1 MEFLG
6 VGTCN
11 FLCKFAET
19 IHINQAMARK
29 KVHDKEFEIYIPSE
43 KIHTVISDM
52 ARRINEDMAGKDV
65 IFLGILNGAFMF
77 ASDLFRE
84 ITLDC
89 QITFLKLASYAG
101 TSSTGTVKRLI
112 GINEDIYQKTVV
124 ILEDIVDTGIT
135 LDNIIKQLKGYEPK
149 EIKVATMLFKPD
161 AYTKDLKLDYVG
173 LEIPNDF
180 VLGYGLDYQGYGRNL
195 ADLYKVVES

>member
-1 MEFLG
+1 MPFKTVVDKDFE
-6 VGTCN
+6 VYISN
-11 FLCKFAET
+11 AE
-19 IHINQAMARK
+19 IK
-29 KVHDKEFEIYIPSE
+29 KV
-43 KIHTVISDM
+43 ISRI
-52 ARRINEDMAGKDV
+52 ARQINEDLQGKDV

-112 GINEDIYQKTVV
+112 GINEDIYRKTVV
-124 ILEDIVDTGIT
+124 ILEDIVDTGVT
-135 LDNIIKQLKGYEPK
+135 LDNIIKQLKGYEPA
-149 EIKVATMLFKPD
+149 EIKVATMLFKPE
-161 AYTKDLKLDYVG
+161 AYTKELVLDYVG

-180 VLGYGLDYQGYGRNL
+180 VLGYGLDYQGFGRNL
-195 ADLYKVVES
+195 SDLYRVVGEKDLTNQ

>member
-1 MEFLG
+1 MKQKE
-6 VGTCN
+6 
-11 FLCKFAET
+11 
-19 IHINQAMARK
+19 
-29 KVHDKEFEIYIPSE
+29 VHDRKFEVYITNE
-43 KIHTVISDM
+43 EIRKVISDM
-52 ARRINEDMAGKDV
+52 AARINKDLAGRDV

-112 GINEDIYQKTVV
+112 GINEDIHSKTVV
-124 ILEDIVDTGIT
+124 ILEDIVDTGVT
-135 LDNIIKQLKGYEPK
+135 LDNIIKQLKGYEPA
-149 EIKVATMLFKPD
+149 EIKVATMLFKPE

-173 LEIPNDF
+173 IEIPNDF

-195 ADLYKVVES
+195 ADLYRVVDG

>member
-1 MEFLG
+1 MG
-6 VGTCN
+6 IM
-11 FLCKFAET
+11 K
-19 IHINQAMARK
+19 IHDR
-29 KVHDKEFEIYIPSE
+29 EFEVYIPNE
-43 KIHTVISDM
+43 EIRRVIADM
-52 ARRINEDMAGKDV
+52 ARRINEDLAGRDV

-124 ILEDIVDTGIT
+124 ILEDIVDTGVT
-135 LDNIIKQLKGYEPK
+135 LDNIIKQLKGYEPR
-149 EIKVATMLFKPD
+149 EIRVATMLFKPA

-173 LEIPNDF
+173 IEIPNDF

-195 ADLYKVVES
+195 ADLYRVVES